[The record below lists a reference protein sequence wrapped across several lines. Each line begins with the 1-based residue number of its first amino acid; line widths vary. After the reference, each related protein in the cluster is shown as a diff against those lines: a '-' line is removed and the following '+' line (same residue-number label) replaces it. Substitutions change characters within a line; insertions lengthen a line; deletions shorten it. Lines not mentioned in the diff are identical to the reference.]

1 MSVSLS
7 EVLAGAEAQAVPLSA
22 ECAGY
27 LVLAAADQAALSP
40 RRVQAGEVC
49 LLDDGAV
56 RLLGGV
62 PADDA
67 TAEGDLRELLG
78 GLLSSASSST
88 AGLTRARRRAA
99 GAGIG
104 ALLREL
110 ERALIPV
117 NRAAARRALAR
128 LARETVRAKDEGR
141 LTLAPA
147 APRAPTSIAA
157 SPAPVA
163 APPAP
168 VTASPAPVTASPAPA
183 TASPAPVTA
192 PPAPVAPVAV
202 SGPVEVLAPAVLP
215 AAVPVE
221 SATPPGIV
229 TPVALEAERGLT
241 EQLPRVE
248 VTERL
253 ELPFVA
259 AAVASVVAAEPA
271 PVVDLPAESETRPEP
286 VVLRAS
292 QRAPAMPSAPLAPE
306 PLSVVPP
313 PVRDLAPT
321 GDTPV
326 LGTVLV
332 PSLVADEPRLSVEE
346 LALSLATPE
355 LGAADELE
363 IDVEWTFSD
372 DESTIVP
379 EEVELFHAE
388 ESAEPERTEPCPSPL
403 PESVPPPAVAA
414 VADIELPDD
423 LLASAPSASEFPEVD
438 TKLPP
443 WVTARPDE
451 RELSPLPHVA
461 LPRPRESNV
470 EDLLGGMQSEAFGE
484 DELRSGLKGLA
495 GLEPTPSPPD
505 SPGED

>member
-141 LTLAPA
+141 LT
-147 APRAPTSIAA
+147 
-157 SPAPVA
+157 V
-163 APPAP
+163 APPP
-168 VTASPAPVTASPAPA
+168 PRE
-183 TASPAPVTA
+183 PAPVTA
-192 PPAPVAPVAV
+192 PPAPVVPVAV
-202 SGPVEVLAPAVLP
+202 PDVVEVAALAAGP
-215 AAVPVE
+215 AAIPVE
-221 SATPPGIV
+221 SATSAGV
-229 TPVALEAERGLT
+229 VSPVAVEAERGLT
-241 EQLPRVE
+241 EQLPKRPEPPRVE

-259 AAVASVVAAEPA
+259 AAVASVVVAEPA
-271 PVVDLPAESETRPEP
+271 PVVELPAESETRPEP

-292 QRAPAMPSAPLAPE
+292 QRPPAMPPASIAPD

-313 PVRDLAPT
+313 PVRELAPT

-326 LGTVLV
+326 LGTVLA
-332 PSLVADEPRLSVEE
+332 PTLVADEPRLSVAE

-355 LGAADELE
+355 LAAADEIE
-363 IDVEWTFSD
+363 IEIEWTFSE

-379 EEVELFHAE
+379 EEVELLPAE
-388 ESAEPERTEPCPSPL
+388 VSAEPERTEPCPSPL
-403 PESVPPPAVAA
+403 AESVPPPAVAA

-423 LLASAPSASEFPEVD
+423 VLASAPSASELPEVD

-443 WVTARPDE
+443 WVTARPE
-451 RELSPLPHVA
+451 EPELSPLPRVA
-461 LPRPRESNV
+461 MPRPRESNV
-470 EDLLGGMQSEAFGE
+470 DDLLDGMQSEALGE
-484 DELRSGLKGLA
+484 DELKSGLKGLA

-505 SPGED
+505 SPSED